1 MFTAMLAI
9 GKKRP
14 ACFDARGGAA
24 ARAMVIVRAACTAQH
39 TKELSGPRDHA
50 IQRGVAAVT
59 LLFLVLAH
67 GQSEMRAQMHTRGLL
82 LCHGWE
88 LLTYQAVQVK
98 ADGTM
103 HGTNSTY
110 SVGGQADA

>member
-1 MFTAMLAI
+1 MFTAMLAN

-14 ACFDARGGAA
+14 ACLDAGGGEA
-24 ARAMVIVRAACTAQH
+24 ARAVVIVRAACTARH
-39 TKELSGPRDHA
+39 TKELSGPRDPA
-50 IQRGVAAVT
+50 IQRVVAAVT

-67 GQSEMRAQMHTRGLL
+67 GQSDMRAQMHDRRLL
-82 LCHGWE
+82 LYHGWE

-110 SVGGQADA
+110 SVGSPADA